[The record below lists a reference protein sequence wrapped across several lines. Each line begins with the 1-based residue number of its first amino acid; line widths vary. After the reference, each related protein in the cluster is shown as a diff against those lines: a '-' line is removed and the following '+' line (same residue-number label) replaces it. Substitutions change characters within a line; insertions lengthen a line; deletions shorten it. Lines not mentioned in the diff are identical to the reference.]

1 MKIYKITSIVG
12 NEGFACMRQ
21 SNKQYVR
28 EVEVLDVWWDDWCS
42 GGKKIGDFVECM
54 GADICKVSVFE
65 ELHRHF
71 NTIKSVPLRINKT
84 QKELT
89 AKNPKQLRWLPQ
101 EEVPLVAFY
110 PTEYFDC
117 LPQSTIVRGGER
129 GIEEFVG
136 VADLRGDILIP
147 REEGK
152 GIFFSKEV
160 VGDYDFFTLKGSG
173 LELCTQRVKAFCEA
187 QGYEN
192 VVFLEMGDIV

>member
-1 MKIYKITSIVG
+1 MKIYKITNIVG

-42 GGKKIGDFVECM
+42 GGKKIGDFVDCI

-65 ELHRHF
+65 ELHKHF
-71 NTIKSVPLRINKT
+71 EGLKAVPLRINKT
-84 QKELT
+84 QQELK
-89 AKNPKQLRWLPQ
+89 AKNPKRLRWLPQ

-110 PTEYFDC
+110 ATEYFDC
-117 LPQSTIVRGGER
+117 LPQSTIVRGER

-173 LELCTQRVKAFCEA
+173 LQLCTERVKTFCEA

-192 VVFLEMGDIV
+192 VVFLEKGDIV

>member
-1 MKIYKITSIVG
+1 MKIYKITNIVG

-42 GGKKIGDFVECM
+42 GGKKIGDFVECL
-54 GADICKVSVFE
+54 GANICKVSVFE
-65 ELHRHF
+65 ELHKHF
-71 NTIKSVPLRINKT
+71 EGLKAVPLRINKT
-84 QKELT
+84 QKELK
-89 AKNPKQLRWLPQ
+89 AKNPKRLRWLPQ

-110 PTEYFDC
+110 ATECFDC
-117 LPQSTIVRGGER
+117 LPQSTIVRGER

-173 LELCTQRVKAFCEA
+173 LQLCTERVKTFCEA

-192 VVFLEMGDIV
+192 IVFLEKGEIV

>member
-1 MKIYKITSIVG
+1 MKIYKITNIVG

-42 GGKKIGDFVECM
+42 GGKKIGDFVECL
-54 GADICKVSVFE
+54 GANICKVSVFE
-65 ELHRHF
+65 ELHKHF
-71 NTIKSVPLRINKT
+71 EGLKAVPLRINKT
-84 QKELT
+84 QKELK
-89 AKNPKQLRWLPQ
+89 AKNPKRLRWLPQ

-110 PTEYFDC
+110 ATECFDC
-117 LPQSTIVRGGER
+117 LPQSTIVRGER

-173 LELCTQRVKAFCEA
+173 LQLCTERVKTFCEA

-192 VVFLEMGDIV
+192 IVFLEMGEII

>member
-12 NEGFACMRQ
+12 NESFACMRQ

-42 GGKKIGDFVECM
+42 GGKKIGDFVECI

-65 ELHRHF
+65 ELHKHF
-71 NTIKSVPLRINKT
+71 DTIKSVPLRINKT
-84 QKELT
+84 QQELKV
-89 AKNPKQLRWLPQ
+89 KNLKRLRWLPQ

-110 PTEYFDC
+110 PPEFFDC
-117 LPQSTIVRGGER
+117 LPQSTIVRGER

-173 LELCTQRVKAFCEA
+173 LELCTERVKAFCEA

-192 VVFLEMGDIV
+192 VVFLEMGEII

>member
-1 MKIYKITSIVG
+1 MKIYKITNIVG

-42 GGKKIGDFVECM
+42 GGRKVGDFVQCI

-65 ELHRHF
+65 ALHKNF
-71 NTIKSVPLRINKT
+71 EAIKAVPLHINKT
-84 QKELT
+84 QKELM
-89 AKNPKQLRWLPQ
+89 AKNPKRLRWLPQ
-101 EEVPLVAFY
+101 EKVSLVAFY
-110 PTEYFDC
+110 APEYFDC
-117 LPQSTIVRGGER
+117 LPQSTIVRSER
-129 GIEEFVG
+129 GIEELIG

-147 REEGK
+147 RKEGK

-160 VGDYDFFTLKGSG
+160 VRNYDFFTLKGSG
-173 LELCTQRVKAFCEA
+173 LELCTEKVKTFCEV

-192 VVFLEMGDIV
+192 VVFLEMGEVV

>member
-1 MKIYKITSIVG
+1 MKIYKITNIVG

-84 QKELT
+84 QKELK
-89 AKNPKQLRWLPQ
+89 AKNPKRLRWLPQ

-110 PTEYFDC
+110 ATECFDC
-117 LPQSTIVRGGER
+117 LPQSTIVRGER

-173 LELCTQRVKAFCEA
+173 LQLCTERVKTFCEA

-192 VVFLEMGDIV
+192 IVFLEKGEIV

>member
-1 MKIYKITSIVG
+1 MKIYKITNIVG

-28 EVEVLDVWWDDWCS
+28 EVEVLDVWWDNWCS
-42 GGKKIGDFVECM
+42 GGKKIGDFVECL
-54 GADICKVSVFE
+54 GANICKVSVFE
-65 ELHRHF
+65 ELHKHF
-71 NTIKSVPLRINKT
+71 EGLKAVPLRINKT
-84 QKELT
+84 QQELK
-89 AKNPKQLRWLPQ
+89 AKNPKHLCWLPQ

-110 PTEYFDC
+110 AIEFFDC
-117 LPQSTIVRGGER
+117 LPQSTIVKNERGGVQLIGGAEMKG
-129 GIEEFVG
+129 GI
-136 VADLRGDILIP
+136 IIP

-173 LELCTQRVKAFCEA
+173 LQLCTERVKTFCEA

-192 VVFLEMGDIV
+192 VVFLEKGEII

>member
-1 MKIYKITSIVG
+1 MKIYKITNIVG

-42 GGKKIGDFVECM
+42 GGKKIGDFIECI
-54 GADICKVSVFE
+54 GTKICKTGVFE
-65 ELHRHF
+65 ALCKHF
-71 NTIKSVPLRINKT
+71 DGLKAVPLRINKT

-89 AKNPKQLRWLPQ
+89 AKNPKRLRWLPQ

-110 PTEYFDC
+110 PPEYFDC
-117 LPQSTIVRGGER
+117 LPQSSIVKNERGGVRLIGGAEMK
-129 GIEEFVG
+129 
-136 VADLRGDILIP
+136 GDIIIP

-160 VGDYDFFTLKGSG
+160 VGDYDFFTLKVTG
-173 LELCTQRVKAFCEA
+173 L
-187 QGYEN
+187 
-192 VVFLEMGDIV
+192 

>member
-1 MKIYKITSIVG
+1 MKIYKITNIVG

-42 GGKKIGDFVECM
+42 GGKKIGDFVECL
-54 GADICKVSVFE
+54 GANICKVSVFE
-65 ELHRHF
+65 ELHKHF
-71 NTIKSVPLRINKT
+71 EGLKAVPLRINKT
-84 QKELT
+84 QQELK
-89 AKNPKQLRWLPQ
+89 AKNPKRLRWLPQ

-110 PTEYFDC
+110 ATEYFDC
-117 LPQSTIVRGGER
+117 LPQSTIVRGER

-173 LELCTQRVKAFCEA
+173 LQLCTERVKTFCEA

-192 VVFLEMGDIV
+192 VVFLEKGDIV

>member
-1 MKIYKITSIVG
+1 MKIYKITNIVG

-42 GGKKIGDFVECM
+42 GGKKIGDFVECL
-54 GADICKVSVFE
+54 GANICKVSVFE
-65 ELHRHF
+65 ELHKHF
-71 NTIKSVPLRINKT
+71 EGLKAVPLRINKT
-84 QKELT
+84 QKELK
-89 AKNPKQLRWLPQ
+89 AKNPKRLRWLPQ

-110 PTEYFDC
+110 ATEYFDC
-117 LPQSTIVRGGER
+117 LPQSTIVRGKR
-129 GIEEFVG
+129 GIKEFVG

-173 LELCTQRVKAFCEA
+173 LELCTERVKAFCEA

-192 VVFLEMGDIV
+192 VVFLEVGDIV

>member
-1 MKIYKITSIVG
+1 MKIYKITNIVG

-42 GGKKIGDFVECM
+42 GGKKIGDFRECI
-54 GADICKVSVFE
+54 GTKICKTGVFE
-65 ELHRHF
+65 ALCKHF
-71 NTIKSVPLRINKT
+71 DGLKAVPLRINKT

-89 AKNPKQLRWLPQ
+89 AKNPKRLRWLPQ

-110 PTEYFDC
+110 PPEYFDC
-117 LPQSTIVRGGER
+117 LPQSSIVKNERGGVRLIGGAEMK
-129 GIEEFVG
+129 
-136 VADLRGDILIP
+136 GDIIIP

-173 LELCTQRVKAFCEA
+173 LELCTERVKAFCEA

-192 VVFLEMGDIV
+192 VVFLEKGEII

>member
-1 MKIYKITSIVG
+1 MKIYKITNIVG

-42 GGKKIGDFVECM
+42 GGKKIGDFVECL
-54 GADICKVSVFE
+54 GANICKVSVFE
-65 ELHRHF
+65 ELHKHF
-71 NTIKSVPLRINKT
+71 EGLKAVPLRINKT
-84 QKELT
+84 QKELK
-89 AKNPKQLRWLPQ
+89 AKNPKRLRWLPQ

-110 PTEYFDC
+110 ATEYFDC
-117 LPQSTIVRGGER
+117 LPQSTIVRGKR
-129 GIEEFVG
+129 GIKEFVG

-173 LELCTQRVKAFCEA
+173 LQLCTERVKTFCEA

-192 VVFLEMGDIV
+192 VVFLEKGEIV

>member
-1 MKIYKITSIVG
+1 MKIYKITNIVG

-54 GADICKVSVFE
+54 GTDICKVSVFE

-71 NTIKSVPLRINKT
+71 DTIKSVPLRINKT
-84 QKELT
+84 QQELK
-89 AKNPKQLRWLPQ
+89 AKNPKRLRWLPQ

-110 PTEYFDC
+110 PPEYFDC
-117 LPQSTIVRGGER
+117 LPQSTIVKNELGGVRLIGGAEMKG
-129 GIEEFVG
+129 GI
-136 VADLRGDILIP
+136 IIP

-160 VGDYDFFTLKGSG
+160 VGNYDFFTLKGSG
-173 LELCTQRVKAFCEA
+173 HSFCTERVKAFCEA

-192 VVFLEMGDIV
+192 VVFLEMGEIV

>member
-1 MKIYKITSIVG
+1 MKIYKITNIVG

-28 EVEVLDVWWDDWCS
+28 EIEVLDVWWDDWCS
-42 GGKKIGDFVECM
+42 GGKKIGDFVECL
-54 GADICKVSVFE
+54 GANICKLSVFE
-65 ELHRHF
+65 ELHKHF
-71 NTIKSVPLRINKT
+71 EGLKAVPLRINKT

-89 AKNPKQLRWLPQ
+89 AKNPKRLRWLPQ

-110 PTEYFDC
+110 ATECFDC
-117 LPQSTIVRGGER
+117 LRQSTIVRGER

-173 LELCTQRVKAFCEA
+173 LQLCTERVKTFCET

-192 VVFLEMGDIV
+192 VVFLEKGEII

>member
-1 MKIYKITSIVG
+1 MKIYKITNIVE

-28 EVEVLDVWWDDWCS
+28 EVEVLDVWWDNWCS
-42 GGKKIGDFVECM
+42 GGKKIGDFVECL
-54 GADICKVSVFE
+54 GANICKVSVFE
-65 ELHRHF
+65 ELHKHF
-71 NTIKSVPLRINKT
+71 EGLKAVPLRINKT
-84 QKELT
+84 QKELK
-89 AKNPKQLRWLPQ
+89 AKNPKRLRWLPQ

-110 PTEYFDC
+110 ATEYFDC
-117 LPQSTIVRGGER
+117 LPQSTIVRGER
-129 GIEEFVG
+129 GIKEFVG

-173 LELCTQRVKAFCEA
+173 LQLCTERVKTFCEA

>member
-1 MKIYKITSIVG
+1 M
-12 NEGFACMRQ
+12 
-21 SNKQYVR
+21 
-28 EVEVLDVWWDDWCS
+28 
-42 GGKKIGDFVECM
+42 
-54 GADICKVSVFE
+54 
-65 ELHRHF
+65 
-71 NTIKSVPLRINKT
+71 RINKT
-84 QKELT
+84 QQELK
-89 AKNPKQLRWLPQ
+89 AKNPKRLRWLPQ

-110 PTEYFDC
+110 ATEYFDC
-117 LPQSTIVRGGER
+117 LPQSTIVRGER

-173 LELCTQRVKAFCEA
+173 LQLCTERVKTFCEA

-192 VVFLEMGDIV
+192 VVFLEKGEIV